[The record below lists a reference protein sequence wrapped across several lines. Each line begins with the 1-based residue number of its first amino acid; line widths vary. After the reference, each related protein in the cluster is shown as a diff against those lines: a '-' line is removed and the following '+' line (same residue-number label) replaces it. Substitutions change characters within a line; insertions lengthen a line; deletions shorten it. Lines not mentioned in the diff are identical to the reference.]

1 MILRTCLCVSAGE
14 PGLGLVSAEADGVG
28 AEPHDAGR
36 HAHAGGPA
44 PETAPP
50 SGGGETQVPQ
60 PGGATHPAAAVSSE
74 QEINATRKK
83 NKESYQIVPEEFL
96 LKVWCAS

>member
-14 PGLGLVSAEADGVG
+14 PGLGLVPAEADGVG

-74 QEINATRKK
+74 KDINASRT
-83 NKESYQIVPEEFL
+83 
-96 LKVWCAS
+96 